1 MALDIQRALEAGYT
15 EGDIALFLSQKNNFD
30 LDTALSQ
37 GYTAGDVIQ
46 FLGDIEAEPQD
57 TSILGATGEMLK
69 GIPRGVANSLIS
81 TGEGLFQLADAGLN
95 LVGLEDAIDEEE
107 EDYLLNLARQGR
119 EALNESA
126 LGVDQ
131 RYQDS
136 FGTKFGEGLGSFFT
150 FLGPGLIG
158 KAAGLTGK
166 ALTAAELGGA
176 GTLAVGAGAGDQSQR
191 IAQARAQGI
200 EISPETEDA
209 AISIGGAIGLTELAP
224 VERLFKGLPPE
235 VAGQSLAKSIMP
247 RLINAAKTGGVEG
260 VQEVTA
266 GLLQDFTARGMYDPN
281 TPIGESAWDDLTIGG
296 AVGAA
301 ADLVVNYAAGRR
313 KSALDQAA
321 LEDERRLR
329 EQEAANEQTRRE
341 ARSAPA
347 VEEEVD
353 VINVE
358 PAMVPFTTT
367 GGDGAPVVQ
376 QRLAGGNPYKATAIA
391 ISGRMGASFP
401 VYESFSQ
408 KQIGAES
415 TIVVD
420 SQGKQYGPEY
430 ADPREAIQLAG
441 ALNEQVLEQTLE
453 QNNLLAIDELQ
464 APLDGDQKRSLLS
477 FGRQILGTD
486 RTTYNKSAVDYAAGT
501 TVEEGFADDL
511 TAQQAIEAGVRLKD
525 MTASQKINAAR
536 IKKGLPE
543 TDRFSISEVRKA
555 LGDNVGRLAEFESGA
570 SEVDTL
576 RAMQRGGEPM
586 ISIDRDGVST
596 GTVNSRPA
604 TAQEKEAAR
613 SAGKRAPS
621 RVKFT
626 SMQDAMNY
634 AAFVN
639 QRKGGSFI
647 SSADL
652 FGEADLS
659 REKFEQLLAA
669 KNIDMGYMS
678 PEMRQ
683 IAQRYTGRKLR
694 RDQSI
699 NDLTKEERQLLYY
712 KLRQAPR
719 FNKPTPIPLFEL
731 KPYSPAQLQLAVDY
745 LREQGSD
752 IPKAAFEFRG
762 VEIKPAAY
770 EKVVKKAREI
780 ASPADPVAV
789 EESEILALPAPDQRR
804 QAMAKAISDRLAA
817 MGLAGDVTAKLVDR
831 VRLAQV
837 DAEGNIT
844 FTQDPR
850 SEGARGAYN
859 PSAKVMQVSIDTIL
873 EEVGPDATDA
883 ELEAAILGTFNH
895 ETIHAIR
902 ELDLITQE
910 ELEILERVARR
921 YSPVNARGYNPNETF
936 VQYAARQYGN
946 LSPVKQMEEAIAELI
961 KYGYQN
967 KLIDDRGNPIKLG
980 GKPRTLMRRIMD
992 FFKQMVGFT
1001 RGVEARNFSDFL
1013 RRLETGEVGAR
1024 ERGEIRTLYQTER
1037 QAGIVPERGITGTG
1051 VVADTS
1057 QRKAQ
1062 AVVDQP
1068 TVVAEE
1074 ALAEEELLD
1083 RPAVDVTQ
1091 RIPEMT
1097 EAAQRLQAGEITKQE
1112 YNEIVAELK
1121 PVTPY
1126 EAVPVP
1132 ASPADAKAALSTG
1145 RGQSPE
1151 KAAKYGLPSREM
1163 KRGEDAQ
1170 LRLDIPSYTN
1180 HGTWVVSVHRPRG
1193 QSFQAGPVVGYESTG
1208 AVTDASFGVVEK
1220 AALSMAAGKP
1230 KGTIAT
1236 VKGKWSPMSRQ
1247 AAKKA
1252 ADDALA
1258 DPSWT
1263 QVGMD
1268 PFRHSYFYDRN
1279 DTSKRVVS
1287 ADEVIQVGPLVLAK
1301 NAKTSD
1307 ALAEEETLFDRSPAD
1322 APVDIIDI
1330 VSGAEQPPKLKGK
1343 KAVAGYLQRRTLE
1356 RLGGVPRNIS
1366 READREAIADDLARE
1381 AIFEYE
1387 NQESAVEW
1395 YNETIDK
1402 TIEMLSEVHPEI
1414 KTDPGS
1420 RAAFLMSLSITSQN
1434 LAVPD
1439 NLALAEQSYN
1449 YYKKNG
1455 RFKEEGKGD
1464 KKKSMEA
1471 NFKKA
1476 NKLLEKMT
1484 PVEIEQFLRTEFLV
1498 KDLNKASKAL
1508 LGKQADTGELAAN
1521 TVYGSAI
1528 FGPKIGNGFYTNLRG
1543 DFSPV
1548 TMDMWFMRTM
1558 GRLAGTLTGTS
1569 KTKLDNAYKRF
1580 ATAVG
1585 KKRVVKDAIERQA
1598 RETKSQHESDYRKYA
1613 AEFKS
1618 GKREKSE
1625 KTLAAE
1631 NLIKLLDGTN
1641 DVPMN
1646 GTHRNQLRDITYRAI
1661 KKFEDATGVS
1671 IEPAAFQALI
1681 WYPEQDLYKSL
1692 GVNLR
1697 HVRQDYATSTEQYLT
1712 KLGVDR
1718 GRIKRAK
1725 DRVRRR
1731 AERGPDGV
1739 RRDADVGGRN
1749 RRGAGRLDSALSE
1762 AEQLEDRSARQID
1775 PAKVDQAVQQNLDAI
1790 NQTQGPPRFSV
1801 KASPEAQ
1808 YIGRNPEAALTPDE
1822 QLYDQPEHSPAAQ
1835 SAIDKLTT
1843 GPEQEQANGKVYMQV
1858 TGSGPI
1864 GTMLATFKQLA
1875 LNRYA
1880 GLEKYYQKIPMLRE
1894 LEADS
1899 SAIAAALFADRS
1911 RGILASAI
1919 KQGIPVYEN
1928 GLTKVVDFYHG
1939 GKKYNGL
1946 IDVMSLIY
1954 NKEVGDLRKLAQ
1966 TYAMVE
1972 RGKYLDARGL
1982 PNPVDKESRDAIL
1995 AEVDSL
2001 TDANGYNPVREWHNV
2016 WQAYNDK
2023 TIDFLKNTGILNDE
2037 TADVWKASS
2046 YIPFY
2051 RQAQG
2056 DKNVPKVAS
2065 GVFGD
2070 LTHLSSFKEYK
2081 GSEKAV
2087 DIGLIESVSLNLSAA
2102 IEMGMRNVA
2111 QQRIARDMQ
2120 ALGLARQ
2127 VGLKESVPNGV
2138 KFKVNGKPVQF
2149 EIDDNLIYSSMET
2162 LGGGVV
2168 TDILTKTLGFPSMV
2182 LRETITRDPGFMI
2195 ANLMRDTFSTFVT
2208 SGSNF
2213 IPVIDSLRGLGD
2225 GMERLERVGVVGGY
2239 DYSRDPDDV
2248 VKFFADESTRR
2259 GIGPDGKRG
2268 GPLGMFTTLWRWAGE
2283 ATTASDAATRNA
2295 VYNDVLAR
2303 TGNEAEAA
2311 FQAMEIIN
2319 FSRRGAHPLARV
2331 ITAAIPFLNARF
2343 QGLDVFAR
2351 AASGNYSAVR
2361 NPRGKTLQKFATRAL
2376 LLSGISG
2383 IYYMLVSDDDQYKE
2397 QSDEVRDNN
2406 WLLPTSAGV
2415 PVKIPIP
2422 FEVGLLFKTVPET
2435 ILAATMGEKTA
2446 PEVRETITRGIV
2458 STLEINPL
2466 GAQAVAPIVEA
2477 SLNHN
2482 FFTGRAI
2489 VPYYVDQKI
2498 TGGLQDS
2505 AGTTEMGKYIGQA
2518 LNISPMKVDH
2528 VMFGYTGTIGG
2539 YVLNLVDRGLKTEFI
2554 QGEGAPLPPS
2564 KNIFE
2569 FPLWRRFFGQKE
2581 GSGLREDAYQ
2591 LYDDITTVINTV
2603 NRLKKDGRAE
2613 DLDAYLASRR
2623 HLYELKDPVYSIK
2636 RKLDAVRDQ
2645 KRSVINSSLDP
2656 DLKREM
2662 TDDLDAQ
2669 LNEYLKVV
2677 PRLKEAADMPFIEK
2691 TF

>member
-1 MALDIQRALEAGYT
+1 MATREELKNALVDAH
-15 EGDIALFLSQKNNFD
+15 K
-30 LDTALSQ
+30 
-37 GYTAGDVIQ
+37 AGD
-46 FLGDIEAEPQD
+46 FEAAETFAGMIRGNEFDPE
-57 TSILGATGEMLK
+57 TTVLGATGEMLK

-95 LVGLEDAIDEEE
+95 LVGLEDAIDEED

-166 ALTAAELGGA
+166 GLKAAELGGA
-176 GTLAVGAGAGDQSQR
+176 GTLAYSAGAGDQSQR

-209 AISIGGAIGLTELAP
+209 AIFIGAAIGLTELAP
-224 VERLFKGLPPE
+224 VERLFRGLPAD

-266 GLLQDFTARGMYDPN
+266 GLLQDFTARGLYDPN
-281 TPIGESAWDDLTIGG
+281 TPIGESAWDDLTVGG

-313 KSALDQAA
+313 KSALNQAA
-321 LEDERRLR
+321 LEEERRLR
-329 EQEAANEQTRRE
+329 EKEAADEQARRE

-358 PAMVPFTTT
+358 PATVPFTTT
-367 GGDGAPVVQ
+367 GKDGAPIVE

-391 ISGRMGASFP
+391 ISGRMGSSFP
-401 VYESFSQ
+401 MYESFALEQ
-408 KQIGAES
+408 VGAES

-441 ALNEQVLEQTLE
+441 ALNEQVLEQSLE
-453 QNNLLAIDELQ
+453 QNNLLAISEMD
-464 APLDGDQKRSLLS
+464 ARLDDDQKRSLLTL
-477 FGRQILGTD
+477 GRQVLGAD

-501 TVEEGFADDL
+501 IAEEGFADDL
-511 TAQQAIEAGVRLKD
+511 TAQQAMEAGVKPKD
-525 MTASQKINAAR
+525 MTASQRLNAAR

-543 TDRFSISEVRKA
+543 TDRFSISEVRRA

-576 RAMQRGGEPM
+576 RAMQKDGVPM

-596 GTVNSRPA
+596 GTINSRPA
-604 TAQEKEAAR
+604 TAQEKDAAR
-613 SAGKRAPS
+613 SAGKRAPN

-626 SMQDAMNY
+626 SMRDAMNY

-647 SSADL
+647 SSSEL
-652 FGEADLS
+652 FGEEDLS

-719 FNKPTPIPLFEL
+719 FNKPTQVPLFEV
-731 KPYSPAQLQLAVDY
+731 KPYSPAQLQLAVDH

-752 IPKAAFEFRG
+752 IPRAAFEFRG

-780 ASPADPVAV
+780 ASPAPSVAV

-804 QAMAKAISDRLAA
+804 QAMAKAISDRLTA
-817 MGLAGDVTAKLVDR
+817 MGLAGDITAKLVDR
-831 VRLAQV
+831 VRLARV

-844 FTQDPR
+844 FVEDPR
-850 SEGARGAYN
+850 SERSRGAYN
-859 PSAKVMQVSIDTIL
+859 PAGRVMQVSIDTIM

-895 ETIHAIR
+895 ETIHALR
-902 ELDLITQE
+902 ALDLITQE
-910 ELEILERVARR
+910 ELELLERVARR
-921 YSPVNARGYNPNETF
+921 YKPVNARGYEAGETF
-936 VQYAARQYGN
+936 VKYAARQYSN
-946 LSPVKQMEEAIAELI
+946 LNPVQQMEEAIAELI

-967 KLIDDRGNPIKLG
+967 KLIDDRGNPVKLG

-1037 QAGIVPERGITGTG
+1037 QAGVVPERAITGTA

-1057 QRKAQ
+1057 QRKPQ
-1062 AVVDQP
+1062 AVGDQP
-1068 TVVAEE
+1068 TLV
-1074 ALAEEELLD
+1074 AEEELAEGELLD
-1083 RPAVDVTQ
+1083 R
-1091 RIPEMT
+1091 
-1097 EAAQRLQAGEITKQE
+1097 
-1112 YNEIVAELK
+1112 
-1121 PVTPY
+1121 
-1126 EAVPVP
+1126 VP
-1132 ASPADAKAALSTG
+1132 L
-1145 RGQSPE
+1145 
-1151 KAAKYGLPSREM
+1151 
-1163 KRGEDAQ
+1163 
-1170 LRLDIPSYTN
+1170 
-1180 HGTWVVSVHRPRG
+1180 
-1193 QSFQAGPVVGYESTG
+1193 
-1208 AVTDASFGVVEK
+1208 
-1220 AALSMAAGKP
+1220 
-1230 KGTIAT
+1230 
-1236 VKGKWSPMSRQ
+1236 
-1247 AAKKA
+1247 
-1252 ADDALA
+1252 
-1258 DPSWT
+1258 
-1263 QVGMD
+1263 
-1268 PFRHSYFYDRN
+1268 
-1279 DTSKRVVS
+1279 DTS
-1287 ADEVIQVGPLVLAK
+1287 
-1301 NAKTSD
+1301 
-1307 ALAEEETLFDRSPAD
+1307 
-1322 APVDIIDI
+1322 VDIIEV

-1356 RLGGVPRNIS
+1356 RLGGVPRNIN

-1402 TIEMLSEVHPEI
+1402 TIEMLAEVHPEI

-1420 RAAFLMSLSITSQN
+1420 RAAFLMSLAITSQN

-1439 NLALAEQSYN
+1439 NLALAEQAYN

-1455 RFKEEGKGD
+1455 KFKEEGKGD

-1476 NKLLEKMT
+1476 NKLLAKMT

-1598 RETKSQHESDYRKYA
+1598 REAKSQHESDYRKYA

-1661 KKFEDATGVS
+1661 QKFEEATGVS

-1739 RRDADVGGRN
+1739 RRDADVGGRD

-1762 AEQLEDRSARQID
+1762 TEQLEDRSARQID
-1775 PAKVDQAVQQNLDAI
+1775 PVKVEKAVQQNLDAI

-1808 YIGRNPEAALTPDE
+1808 YIGRNPEAALVPDE
-1822 QLYDQPEHSPAAQ
+1822 QLYDQPEYSPAAQ

-1864 GTMLATFKQLA
+1864 GTMLTTFKQLA

-1880 GLEKYYQKIPMLRE
+1880 GLEKYYQKVPMLRE

-1919 KQGIPVYEN
+1919 KQGVPVYEN
-1928 GLTKVVDFYHG
+1928 GLTKVVDFYYG
-1939 GKKYNGL
+1939 DKKYNGL

-1966 TYAMVE
+1966 AYAIVKRADYLKTVEYKKKVAGKVKTMV
-1972 RGKYLDARGL
+1972 GKET
-1982 PNPVDKESRDAIL
+1982 PVDEKTRAEIL
-1995 AEVDSL
+1995 AAVDAL
-2001 TDANGYNPVREWHNV
+2001 TDVNGYNPVTEWHDV
-2016 WQAYNDK
+2016 WQAYNNK
-2023 TIDFLKNTGILNDE
+2023 TIDFLKATGILNDE
-2037 TADVWKASS
+2037 TADQWQKSAYV
-2046 YIPFY
+2046 PFY

-2056 DKNVPKVAS
+2056 DKNVPKVAT

-2087 DIGLIESVSLNLSAA
+2087 DIGLIESISLNLSAA

-2127 VGLKESVPNGV
+2127 VGLKQSVPNGV
-2138 KFKVNGKPVQF
+2138 KFKVNGNPVQF

-2248 VKFFADESTRR
+2248 VKFFADESNRR

-2435 ILAATMGEKTA
+2435 IMAATIGEKTA

-2489 VPYYVDQKI
+2489 VPYYIDQKI

-2539 YVLNLVDRGLKTEFI
+2539 YVLNLIDRGMKSEFV
-2554 QGEGAPLPPS
+2554 QGEDAPLPPS
-2564 KNIFE
+2564 KNVFE

-2591 LYDDITTVINTV
+2591 LYDEITTVVNTV

-2613 DLDAYLASRR
+2613 DLEAYLASRR
-2623 HLYELKDPVYSIK
+2623 HLYDLKDPVYSVK

-2645 KRSVINSSLDP
+2645 KRKVINSSLDP

-2662 TDDLDAQ
+2662 IDDLDAQ

-2677 PRLKEAADMPFIEK
+2677 TRLKEAADLPFIET